1 MPSIC
6 HLLDASG
13 LACCLVA
20 SLLLLPS
27 EGKWTS
33 DRVRQGVL
41 QSGSVKLLAVLGPMV
56 VTADSP
62 RKTVHID
69 ALKASE
75 QGIPFKYDKTR
86 FWIPIYFQRGECV
99 PEVV

>member
-41 QSGSVKLLAVLGPMV
+41 QPGSVKLLAVLGPMV

-69 ALKASE
+69 VIKSLRTGNSI
-75 QGIPFKYDKTR
+75 QI
-86 FWIPIYFQRGECV
+86 
-99 PEVV
+99 

>member
-20 SLLLLPS
+20 SLLLPS

-41 QSGSVKLLAVLGPMV
+41 QPGSVKLLAVLGPMV

-69 ALKASE
+69 VIKSLRTGNS
-75 QGIPFKYDKTR
+75 IH
-86 FWIPIYFQRGECV
+86 I
-99 PEVV
+99 

>member
-20 SLLLLPS
+20 SLLLLLLPS

-41 QSGSVKLLAVLGPMV
+41 QLGSVKLLAVLGPMV

-69 ALKASE
+69 VIKSLRTGNSI
-75 QGIPFKYDKTR
+75 QI
-86 FWIPIYFQRGECV
+86 
-99 PEVV
+99 

>member
-13 LACCLVA
+13 LACCFVA

-41 QSGSVKLLAVLGPMV
+41 QPGSVKLLAVLGPMV

-62 RKTVHID
+62 RNTVHID
-69 ALKASE
+69 VIKSLRTGNSI
-75 QGIPFKYDKTR
+75 QI
-86 FWIPIYFQRGECV
+86 
-99 PEVV
+99 

>member
-41 QSGSVKLLAVLGPMV
+41 QPGSVKLLAVLGPV
-56 VTADSP
+56 VVAADSP

-69 ALKASE
+69 VIKSLRTGNSI
-75 QGIPFKYDKTR
+75 QI
-86 FWIPIYFQRGECV
+86 
-99 PEVV
+99 

>member
-20 SLLLLPS
+20 SLLLLSS

-41 QSGSVKLLAVLGPMV
+41 QPGSVKLLAVLGPMV

-69 ALKASE
+69 VIKSLRTGNSI
-75 QGIPFKYDKTR
+75 QI
-86 FWIPIYFQRGECV
+86 
-99 PEVV
+99 

>member
-1 MPSIC
+1 MPSTC
-6 HLLDASG
+6 HLLGASG

-20 SLLLLPS
+20 SLLLPS

-41 QSGSVKLLAVLGPMV
+41 QPGSVKLLAVLGPMV

-75 QGIPFKYDKTR
+75 QGTLFKYDKTR
-86 FWIPIYFQRGECV
+86 FWIPIYFQRGECI

>member
-41 QSGSVKLLAVLGPMV
+41 QLGSVKLLAVLGPMV

-69 ALKASE
+69 VIKSLRTGNSI
-75 QGIPFKYDKTR
+75 QI
-86 FWIPIYFQRGECV
+86 
-99 PEVV
+99 